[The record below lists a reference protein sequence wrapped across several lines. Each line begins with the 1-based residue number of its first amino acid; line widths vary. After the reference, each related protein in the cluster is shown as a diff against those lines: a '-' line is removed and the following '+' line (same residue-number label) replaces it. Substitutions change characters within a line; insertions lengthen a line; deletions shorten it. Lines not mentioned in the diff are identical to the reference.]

1 MNSSVRYRPLSPSGH
16 RMVDPMR
23 ASTGTV
29 PLSSSY
35 GLYESPMGRPGYP
48 AYPSD
53 LPLVT
58 PFSTPYNP
66 RVAHEPRLEVQPIS
80 STTYR
85 DPGNS
90 TKLRTEYAI
99 RSRPRSSTAS
109 AAEIHHTPA
118 RLDVPPSGNRHSP
131 VVTTSHRRSP
141 SPLPGHERYLVP
153 ASSSHHGRRH
163 SRQYPTDYAS
173 DTGRLEPHARG
184 TRSRT
189 GHGAYRVHDHGH
201 RSRYPPPG
209 GFRKGED
216 IDDYDAYSYTNPREQ
231 FEKDSVARLNYGRGS
246 YRKERPLS
254 ITGIEDPRLLSK
266 KEPRA
271 LGPPPSQRG
280 FDKLGRDARSRMSIH
295 GSVGSD
301 ADPTESRRMSWQRRP
316 VSLHQDYDDG
326 YSSYKSDHED
336 RRHHRSRRHDD
347 DSSSRQSYDE
357 RNPRRS
363 TNATKSIVPLAGTGL
378 GTAVLATGY
387 SDDFDYAL
395 TPRTDRHQS
404 HDHDHHGQEDH
415 RRRRRSRR
423 SSRRRSESD
432 SDGYTSDED
441 LKNYRREPSARR
453 HPGGSDSSSGGSKDQ
468 GAQHLTV
475 ERTHRRR
482 SSRSQHR
489 RENGTSR
496 HETSSRGSGSSQED
510 LKKTNKELDAPP
522 KGILKPPRDK
532 FPEEPNPVR
541 EGVAPLKDAHK
552 KGIPPGA
559 RWTKIDRRLVNPAA
573 LEAGNERYEER
584 PDCVIVL
591 RVLTKE
597 EIQGYAVKT
606 QEIRD
611 ARYQEYLKERRKRRE
626 EDRRQGRRTDSLSSD
641 DEDESDEPRRAI
653 EGSSESKSDPKS
665 SSQSVADA
673 GKS

>member
-1 MNSSVRYRPLSPSGH
+1 MNSSVRYRPSSPSGH

-35 GLYESPMGRPGYP
+35 GHFESSMGHPGYP
-48 AYPSD
+48 AYTSD

-58 PFSTPYNP
+58 PFSTPYNH
-66 RVAHEPRLEVQPIS
+66 RVSHEPRLEVQPIS

-85 DPGNS
+85 DPGHS

-99 RSRPRSSTAS
+99 RPRPRSSTAS
-109 AAEIHHTPA
+109 AAEIHHAPV
-118 RLDVPPSGNRHSP
+118 RLDVPSSGNRHSP
-131 VVTTSHRRSP
+131 VITTSYRRSP
-141 SPLPGHERYLVP
+141 SPLPGHERYIVP
-153 ASSSHHGRRH
+153 ASSSHHGRHH

-173 DTGRLEPHARG
+173 DTGRLEPHAGR

-189 GHGAYRVHDHGH
+189 GHGAYRVHGHGH

-231 FEKDSVARLNYGRGS
+231 FEKDSVARLKYGRGS

-254 ITGIEDPRLLSK
+254 MTGIEDPQLLPK

-280 FDKLGRDARSRMSIH
+280 FDKLDRDARSRSSVH

-301 ADPTESRRMSWQRRP
+301 VDQAESRRMSWQRRP

-326 YSSYKSDHED
+326 YSSYRSDHEG

-347 DSSSRQSYDE
+347 DSGSRQSYDE
-357 RNPRRS
+357 RPPRRS
-363 TNATKSIVPLAGTGL
+363 TNATDPTAPLTGTGL

-395 TPRTDRHQS
+395 TPRTDRHRS
-404 HDHDHHGQEDH
+404 RDYDHLEQEHH

-423 SSRRRSESD
+423 PSRRRTESD

-453 HPGGSDSSSGGSKDQ
+453 QPGGSDSSSGGSKDP
-468 GAQHLTV
+468 GSRHLTV

-489 RENGTSR
+489 GENGSFKN
-496 HETSSRGSGSSQED
+496 ETSSRESGSSQED
-510 LKKTNKELDAPP
+510 LKKSKEPDAPP
-522 KGILKPPRDK
+522 KGILKPPRAK

-584 PDCVIVL
+584 PDYVIVL

-611 ARYQEYLKERRKRRE
+611 VRYKEYLKERRKRRE
-626 EDRRQGRRTDSLSSD
+626 EDRRRGRRTDSLSSD
-641 DEDESDEPRRAI
+641 DEDEDDEPRRAI
-653 EGSSESKSDPKS
+653 EGSTESKSDPKPS
-665 SSQSVADA
+665 NQPVADV
-673 GKS
+673 GKA